1 MNHES
6 GGPGFQHRQGEV
18 RKYHLSNQTN
28 IIKEIVMRIIE
39 IMITIIEIMM
49 RITEIMITI
58 IDL

>member
-18 RKYHLSNQTN
+18 RKYHLSNQTK
-28 IIKEIVMRIIE
+28 IIIE
-39 IMITIIEIMM
+39 IMMRIIEIMM

-58 IDL
+58 IE